1 MIPQLK
7 TLAAE
12 KDPMADTAY
21 ILVAD
26 AKKFTDLHILVNG
39 LPDMV
44 AQLTPCPWN
53 FKLVMW

>member
-1 MIPQLK
+1 MTLQLEMP
-7 TLAAE
+7 AAE
-12 KDPMADTAY
+12 KDPMAVTAY
-21 ILVAD
+21 ILIAD
-26 AKKFTDLHILVNG
+26 AKRFIGQNIFVNG